1 MPASCDCVRRRRRQ
15 MSTDF
20 AWSSISKFHVVECDR
35 AQLRFCRNG
44 SAPLSEAYLAAGRP
58 YRSSGVPKKK
68 RSKAC
73 VCILF
78 KLLYSDQDQVDLTHP
93 TLCAGANGDVLTQ

>member
-68 RSKAC
+68 KGPRPAFASYSNYF
-73 VCILF
+73 IL
-78 KLLYSDQDQVDLTHP
+78 TRIR
-93 TLCAGANGDVLTQ
+93 

>member
-68 RSKAC
+68 KVQGLRASHSNY
-73 VCILF
+73 F
-78 KLLYSDQDQVDLTHP
+78 TLTRIR
-93 TLCAGANGDVLTQ
+93 